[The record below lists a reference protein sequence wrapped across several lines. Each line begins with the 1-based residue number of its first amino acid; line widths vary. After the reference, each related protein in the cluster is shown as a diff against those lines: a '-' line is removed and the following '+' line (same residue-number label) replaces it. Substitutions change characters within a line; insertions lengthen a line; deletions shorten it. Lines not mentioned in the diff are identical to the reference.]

1 MVNMHIKNIAV
12 CLICFL
18 HIKNTIGVV
27 LRPTD
32 HSLEVN
38 LTHIGFNYAIPFNI
52 ASVENLPM
60 IADTGNNE
68 FMVYDRGYQYDA
80 ATNKI
85 SSPDVG
91 FPINPPKPN
100 LFLPIPGQKMSCLFL
115 YEDGFDVQF
124 YNKFSVPSSNNC
136 EGAWG
141 NVQIIG
147 NQIDSTIPPI
157 REQAI
162 LVNTSFSITSKFVGG
177 ALHNWTKSNGNI
189 GLGYDAGLTKFQKL
203 LNETTRGTN
212 MTFGLD
218 FNDPDSNM
226 KSTMQFG
233 QVKAEY
239 RNKLQWARQGL
250 MNPAYHFIQI
260 KNLGICNA
268 DVNMFGKSNGLN
280 SFQVLVDTGQVCL
293 RLPAEIYTS
302 VVSWL
307 ADSYDKVENLPSISF
322 QVDGGLGEWESSKPS
337 KYDLMYIPLENL
349 LVDENVMEGVAKADG
364 APSLTVGNKVM
375 KLCLL
380 NSKPMFTADD
390 QKYMNN
396 PAPSIVFGSLALRS
410 LYFAAEFNDKS
421 VALASTLTAGE
432 VDNLYAHSQCKAPLV
447 CVGQE
452 VFNSMTNACKEPVC
466 DYFFSYLDQDTKTC
480 VNRLDLYNAGI
491 VIIFICV
498 FFEVTSF
505 FIMQYSAIQLMG
517 IESSNFRF
525 TRPMNTKIDPF
536 TYYMGKYLSLLVD
549 TLSIYL
555 SEYFPDDNETFEYE
569 Q

>member
-52 ASVENLPM
+52 ASVENLTM

-91 FPINPPKPN
+91 FPINPLKPN

-239 RNKLQWARQGL
+239 RNKL
-250 MNPAYHFIQI
+250 
-260 KNLGICNA
+260 
-268 DVNMFGKSNGLN
+268 
-280 SFQVLVDTGQVCL
+280 
-293 RLPAEIYTS
+293 
-302 VVSWL
+302 
-307 ADSYDKVENLPSISF
+307 
-322 QVDGGLGEWESSKPS
+322 
-337 KYDLMYIPLENL
+337 
-349 LVDENVMEGVAKADG
+349 
-364 APSLTVGNKVM
+364 
-375 KLCLL
+375 
-380 NSKPMFTADD
+380 
-390 QKYMNN
+390 
-396 PAPSIVFGSLALRS
+396 
-410 LYFAAEFNDKS
+410 
-421 VALASTLTAGE
+421 
-432 VDNLYAHSQCKAPLV
+432 
-447 CVGQE
+447 
-452 VFNSMTNACKEPVC
+452 
-466 DYFFSYLDQDTKTC
+466 
-480 VNRLDLYNAGI
+480 
-491 VIIFICV
+491 
-498 FFEVTSF
+498 
-505 FIMQYSAIQLMG
+505 
-517 IESSNFRF
+517 
-525 TRPMNTKIDPF
+525 
-536 TYYMGKYLSLLVD
+536 
-549 TLSIYL
+549 
-555 SEYFPDDNETFEYE
+555 
-569 Q
+569 